1 MREKLLDKNYVE
13 KHIVD
18 IYSLEE
24 YIPMII
30 TGMFF
35 GIDIS
40 TEARSQWSHTIRDN
54 RHTIRDNRELRRSFS
69 KQKVLCKRLDG
80 VGLDGGSFL
89 ILELMVF
96 LQLHP
101 EFDDI
106 IKDGDYLD
114 ELMWGIEE
122 KYDIDV
128 LDYTADYNDLEKLLE
143 LPCLNNK

>member
-54 RHTIRDNRELRRSFS
+54 RPYGIIESCA
-69 KQKVLCKRLDG
+69 VLLVNKKYY
-80 VGLDGGSFL
+80 V
-89 ILELMVF
+89 
-96 LQLHP
+96 
-101 EFDDI
+101 
-106 IKDGDYLD
+106 KD
-114 ELMWGIEE
+114 
-122 KYDIDV
+122 
-128 LDYTADYNDLEKLLE
+128 
-143 LPCLNNK
+143 

>member
-54 RHTIRDNRELRRSFS
+54 RELRRSFS
-69 KQKVLCKRLDG
+69 KQKVLC
-80 VGLDGGSFL
+80 
-89 ILELMVF
+89 
-96 LQLHP
+96 
-101 EFDDI
+101 
-106 IKDGDYLD
+106 
-114 ELMWGIEE
+114 
-122 KYDIDV
+122 
-128 LDYTADYNDLEKLLE
+128 
-143 LPCLNNK
+143 